1 MKLLEKKVIYFALLV
16 DVKLNSYFFSV
27 YKLNER
33 LENIRFI
40 FQRS

>member
-1 MKLLEKKVIYFALLV
+1 MLLEKKIIYIVLLL
-16 DVKLNSYFFSV
+16 DVELNSYFFSV